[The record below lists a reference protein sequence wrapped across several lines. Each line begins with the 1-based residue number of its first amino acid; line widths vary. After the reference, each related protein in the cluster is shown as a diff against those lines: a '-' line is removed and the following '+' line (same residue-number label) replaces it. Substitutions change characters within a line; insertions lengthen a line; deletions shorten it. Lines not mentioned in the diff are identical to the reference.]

1 MEKTEQKTSS
11 VKPWWTEKRTF
22 LLAGVL
28 LMLIIALVVAYLALN
43 KQPSADVEQTRRT
56 AQDAS
61 DTGDYDKAFEDLK
74 KIENQA
80 TTKSQKLSVYS
91 DLAAAAANAG
101 QVGEALR
108 YYSLKHDLDPASRG
122 PDAYLLATLYE
133 RSGDVPEAAAQYR
146 LAIEYLKTQP
156 VTPETDAEI
165 RGLEA
170 ILQEMEAAQ

>member
-1 MEKTEQKTSS
+1 MEKTEPKISS

-28 LMLIIALVVAYLALN
+28 LVLVIALVIAYLILN

-61 DTGDYDKAFEDLK
+61 DAGDYSKAFEQLK
-74 KIENQA
+74 KVENQA
-80 TTKSQKLSVYS
+80 TTTSQKVSVYS
-91 DLAAAAANAG
+91 DLAAAAANSG

-108 YYSLKHDLDPASRG
+108 YYGLKHDLDPASRG

-133 RSGDVPEAAAQYR
+133 RSGDVPEATAQYR

-156 VTPETDAEI
+156 ETPETAAEI
-165 RGLEA
+165 KGLEA
-170 ILQEMEAAQ
+170 ILQELEASQ